1 MIFPYPVSVTE
12 LADKLQA
19 TLIGDAGLLA
29 TGINEL
35 HNSGPGDIIY
45 VDVSKY
51 FEKALN
57 SKASVILVNEATDC
71 PTGKCLLVVPD
82 PFAAYNAIVW
92 EFRPLQP
99 IVQSVSASAS
109 IGEGTIVEP
118 GAVIGPNAIIG
129 RDAYIH
135 ANAYIGEGVRLGD
148 RVVVQPCA
156 VVGSDAFYFKKT
168 PTGFVKWRS
177 GGTVVIED
185 DVEIGANCTVN
196 RGVSSDT
203 FIGQGTKL
211 DCLVQIGHD
220 VKIGRHCLL
229 AAQTG
234 VAGNSVLEDGVI
246 LYGQVGIAQNLRI
259 GAGAVVLAKSGV
271 SKSLEGGKTY
281 FGYPAQEAKE
291 AYRELAALRHLPD
304 IWRRFSQ

>member
-1 MIFPYPVSVTE
+1 MIFPHPVPVTE
-12 LADKLQA
+12 LADKLRA
-19 TLIGDAGLLA
+19 TIIGDASLLA

-51 FEKALN
+51 FQKALN
-57 SKASVILVNEATDC
+57 SSASVVLLNEPTDC
-71 PTGKCLLVVPD
+71 PPGKCLLVVPD

-99 IVQSVSASAS
+99 IVQSVSTSAS
-109 IGEGTIVEP
+109 IGQGTIVEP
-118 GAVIGPNAIIG
+118 GAVIGPNVVIG

-168 PTGFVKWRS
+168 PAGFVKWRS
-177 GGTVVIED
+177 GGSVIIED

-211 DCLVQIGHD
+211 DCQVQIGHD

-259 GAGAVVLAKSGV
+259 GAGAIVLAKSGV

-281 FGYPAQEAKE
+281 FGYPAQEATG
-291 AYRELAALRHLPD
+291 AYRELAALRHLPE

>member
-99 IVQSVSASAS
+99 IIQSVSASAS

-211 DCLVQIGHD
+211 DCQVQIGHD